1 MTDSHDSV
9 QQADSRAS
17 SRADAWAESRHIV
30 VVGGGVVGIACAHY
44 LNLSGFKVT
53 IVDKNLIGSGC
64 SHGNCGYISPSHA
77 LPLAEPGALSK
88 TFKAMLKPNSPMR
101 IRPGVNMSLWKWL
114 LKFSLRCNPTDCI
127 ESGHAIHPL
136 LTSAMKLYEELVDSF
151 NLKCEWT
158 RQGLM
163 FVYEKQSA
171 FDSYTATDELL
182 RRDFNEPA
190 KRLTRAE
197 LLDFEPS
204 LRDHV
209 VGAWYFEHDAHLRP
223 DRLLASWQDS
233 LLKRGVAFIEH
244 QALTGFAERDG
255 KVERVLLSTQTIEAD
270 DVVIATG
277 AWTPQLEKILRYRI
291 PIQPG
296 KGYSVTMPRPQVC
309 PETPMIFPEHK
320 VAVTPWQSELRLG
333 SMMEFIG
340 YDSRIDPKRLG
351 LLTDVARKYLKS
363 EIPSEFSETWCG
375 WRPMTYDSTPVID
388 RSPSFSNVYIA
399 AGHNMLGLSM
409 APATGKLIN
418 EIISDQTTHLPVE
431 PYRANRF

>member
-1 MTDSHDSV
+1 MTDSDDSV
-9 QQADSRAS
+9 RQSEPL
-17 SRADAWAESRHIV
+17 AESRHV
-30 VVGGGVVGIACAHY
+30 VVIGGGVVGIACAHY
-44 LNLSGFKVT
+44 LNLGGFRVT
-53 IVDKNLIGSGC
+53 VVDKSRIGSGC

-77 LPLAEPGALSK
+77 LPLAEPGALTK

-101 IRPGVNMSLWKWL
+101 IRPGLNVSLWKWL
-114 LKFSLRCNPTDCI
+114 LKFSLRCNANDCNQ
-127 ESGHAIHPL
+127 SGRAIHPL
-136 LTSAMKLYEELVDSF
+136 LTSAMQLYEELVDSF
-151 NLKCEWT
+151 HLNCEWT

-163 FVYEKQSA
+163 FVYENQSA
-171 FDSYTATDELL
+171 FDSYASTDELL

-190 KRLTRAE
+190 KRFTKAE

-204 LRDHV
+204 LREHV

-223 DRLLASWQDS
+223 DRLLESWRDS
-233 LLKRGVAFIEH
+233 LLERGVEFVEQ
-244 QALTGFAERDG
+244 QALTGINEQDG
-255 KVERVLLSTQTIEAD
+255 AADRVLLSSQTIDAD
-270 DVVIATG
+270 EFVIATG
-277 AWTPQLEKILRYRI
+277 AWTPQLEKILRYQI

-340 YDSRIDPKRLG
+340 FDSRIDPKRLR
-351 LLTDVARKYLKS
+351 LLTEVARRYLKS
-363 EIPSEFSETWCG
+363 ELPTEFSETWCG

-388 RSPSFSNVYIA
+388 RCPSFSNVYIA

-409 APATGKLIN
+409 APATGKLIG
-418 EIISDQTTHLPVE
+418 EMISGKPTHLAVE
-431 PYRANRF
+431 PYRADRF